1 MSGTEREH
9 NTASKVH
16 AYTRTVFFVRWAL
29 PCSMSH
35 ADLFD
40 PAQLHRPGTV
50 LLDTARPDAE
60 NQHTRLFTHPVD
72 VCNASCY
79 ADVPHA
85 LQAAQSARERGYYVA
100 GYVAYE
106 AGYALDPALHDLSP
120 PRTDTDGPLV
130 WLGVYD
136 APRVWPANESPIAW
150 NEVVPQPPTNA
161 RFAWPESDY
170 RRAFRQVKQHI
181 HDGDVYQ
188 INLTGPVDMDVPDDP
203 VSLYAY
209 LRTQQPVPYSAYID
223 TGARTVL
230 SASPELFIRWN
241 GRRIHTRPMKG
252 TAARP
257 PSASEDNAA
266 IAALRA
272 DAKTQA
278 ENLMIVDLLRNDLS
292 RCCTPGSVRVPELFA
307 VERHPTVLQMTS
319 TVEGQLREGVAL
331 PELFRALFPCGSVVG
346 APKLRAMRI
355 IRALEPAPRGVYCG
369 AIGWAGPDDEAAF
382 SVAIRTVE
390 IGPEGARM
398 GTGGGLV
405 WDSEAE
411 AEYTECKLKARFLGD
426 AKGPAPLTNPTLIET
441 MRWDG
446 QRIPLLDRHLH
457 RLAES
462 AQYFGMPCDLSAIRQ
477 ALAST
482 CNALPK
488 APHMVRGT
496 LAPDGTWQTTT
507 RPIDPPP
514 DRPWRLTLSPVRVD
528 PQDVRLH
535 HKTTARAPYDEAADF
550 ARAHNCDEALLQS
563 TDGFITEGA
572 RSNVF
577 IERDGRLYTPPRS
590 SGLLGGVYRAKVIEE
605 RDVRIQPLTTHD
617 LRTAD
622 AIYCCNAVRGWRA
635 ARWVE
640 PEAVAA

>member
-1 MSGTEREH
+1 M
-9 NTASKVH
+9 
-16 AYTRTVFFVRWAL
+16 
-29 PCSMSH
+29 PH

-40 PAQLHRPGTV
+40 PAQLRRSGTV

-60 NQHTRLFTHPVD
+60 NQHTRLFTDPLD
-72 VCNASCY
+72 VCNATTY
-79 ADVPHA
+79 AEVPHA
-85 LQAAQSARERGYYVA
+85 LQAAQAARNHGYYVA

-106 AGYALDPALHDLSP
+106 AGYALDPSLHDDAP
-120 PRTDTDGPLV
+120 PLDALNGPLV

-136 APRVWPANESPIAW
+136 APRVWRAETAHAAW
-150 NEVVPQPPTNA
+150 TNVRAKAPTHPQ
-161 RFAWPESDY
+161 FAWPEADY
-170 RRAFRQVKQHI
+170 QRAFRQVKQHI

-188 INLTGPVDMDVPDDP
+188 INLTGPVDLNVPGNP
-203 VSLYAY
+203 VALYAY
-209 LRTQQPVPYSAYID
+209 LRRRQPVPYGAYID

-257 PSASEDNAA
+257 PSAPEDADA
-266 IAALRA
+266 MAALRA

-278 ENLMIVDLLRNDLS
+278 ENLMIVDLLRNDLA
-292 RCCTPGSVRVPELFA
+292 RCCTSGSVHVPELFA

-319 TVEGQLREGVAL
+319 TVEGQLRKEGAL

-355 IRALEPAPRGVYCG
+355 IRTLEPAPRGVYCG
-369 AIGWAGPDDEAAF
+369 AIGWAGPGDEAAF
-382 SVAIRTVE
+382 NVAIRTVE

-405 WDSEAE
+405 WDSKAG
-411 AEYTECKLKARFLGD
+411 AEYRECKLKAQFLSD
-426 AKGPAPLTNPTLIET
+426 TEVPAPLVSPTLIET
-441 MRWDG
+441 MRWNG
-446 QRIPLLDRHLH
+446 EEIPLLDRHLH

-462 AQYFGMPCDLSAIRQ
+462 AQYFGIPCDTVAIRQ

-482 CNALPK
+482 CNALPDT
-488 APHMVRGT
+488 PHMVRGT
-496 LAPDGTWQTTT
+496 LGPDGTWQATTH
-507 RPIDPPP
+507 PIESPPE
-514 DRPWRLTLSPVRVD
+514 RPWRLTLSPVCVD
-528 PQDVRLH
+528 PRDVRLH
-535 HKTTARAPYDEAADF
+535 HKTTARTPYDEAAIF
-550 ARAHNCDEALLQS
+550 ARAHDCDEALLQS
-563 TDGFITEGA
+563 HDGFITEGA

-577 IERDGRLYTPPRS
+577 IERNGQLYTPPRS

-605 RDVRIQPLTTHD
+605 RDVCIQPLTVKD

-622 AIYCCNAVRGWRA
+622 ALYCCNAVRGWRA

-640 PEAVAA
+640 PETVAA

>member
-1 MSGTEREH
+1 M
-9 NTASKVH
+9 
-16 AYTRTVFFVRWAL
+16 
-29 PCSMSH
+29 PH
-35 ADLFD
+35 ADVFD

-60 NQHTRLFTHPVD
+60 NQHTRLFTDPLD
-72 VCNASCY
+72 VCNATTY
-79 ADVPHA
+79 AEVPRA
-85 LQAAQSARERGYYVA
+85 LQAAQAARNRGYHVA

-106 AGYALDPALHDLSP
+106 AGYALDPSLRNDAP
-120 PRTDTDGPLV
+120 PLDRLNGPLV
-130 WLGVYD
+130 WLGVYN
-136 APRVWPANESPIAW
+136 APRRWPAAHAHAAW
-150 NEVVPQPPTNA
+150 TNVAPEAPTNPQ
-161 RFAWPESDY
+161 FAWPEADY

-181 HDGDVYQ
+181 HDGNVYQ
-188 INLTGPVDMDVPDDP
+188 INLTGPVDLTAPDDP
-203 VSLYAY
+203 VALYAH
-209 LRTQQPVPYSAYID
+209 LRARQPVPYGAYIN

-230 SASPELFIRWN
+230 SASPELFIRWTN
-241 GRRIHTRPMKG
+241 RRIHTRPMKG

-257 PSASEDNAA
+257 PSAPEDNAA

-292 RCCTPGSVRVPELFA
+292 RCCTPGSVQVPELFA

-319 TVEGQLREGVAL
+319 TVEGQLRDGIAL

-346 APKLRAMRI
+346 APKLRAMQI

-405 WDSEAE
+405 WDSEAS
-411 AEYTECKLKARFLGD
+411 AEYRECKLKAQFLAD
-426 AKGPAPLTNPTLIET
+426 TEAPPPLVNPTLIET

-446 QRIPLLDRHLH
+446 EGIPLLDRHLQ
-457 RLAES
+457 RLEAS
-462 AQYFGMPCDLSAIRQ
+462 AQYFGIPCDTAAIRQ

-482 CNALPK
+482 CNALPD

-496 LAPDGTWQTTT
+496 LAPDGTWQATT
-507 RPIDPPP
+507 RPLNAPPE
-514 DRPWRLTLSPVRVD
+514 RPWRLTLSPVRVD

-535 HKTTARAPYDEAADF
+535 HKTTARTPYDDAAAF
-550 ARAHNCDEALLQS
+550 ARAHDCDEALLQS
-563 TDGFITEGA
+563 TDGFVTEGA

-577 IERDGRLYTPPRS
+577 IERNGQLYTPPRS

-605 RDVRIQPLTTHD
+605 RAVRIQPLTVED
-617 LRTAD
+617 LRAAD
-622 AIYCCNAVRGWRA
+622 ALYCCNAVRGWRT

-640 PEAVAA
+640 PETVAV

>member
-1 MSGTEREH
+1 M
-9 NTASKVH
+9 
-16 AYTRTVFFVRWAL
+16 
-29 PCSMSH
+29 PH
-35 ADLFD
+35 ADVFD
-40 PAQLHRPGTV
+40 PAQLHRAGTV

-60 NQHTRLFTHPVD
+60 NQHTRLFTDPLD
-72 VCNASCY
+72 VCNAPTY
-79 ADVPHA
+79 AEVPRA
-85 LQAAQSARERGYYVA
+85 LQAAQSARDRGYYVA

-106 AGYALDPALHDLSP
+106 AGYALDPSLHDLAP
-120 PRTDTDGPLV
+120 PRTATDGPLV

-136 APRVWPANESPIAW
+136 APHVWPAADAHAAW
-150 NEVVPQPPTNA
+150 TTVAPEAPTNLQ
-161 RFAWPESDY
+161 FAWPEADY
-170 RRAFRQVKQHI
+170 RHAFRQVKQHI
-181 HDGDVYQ
+181 HDGNVYQ
-188 INLTGPVDMDVPDDP
+188 INLTGPVDMDTPANP
-203 VSLYAY
+203 VALYAH
-209 LRTQQPVPYSAYID
+209 LRARQPVPYGAYIN

-230 SASPELFIRWN
+230 SASLELFIRWTN
-241 GRRIHTRPMKG
+241 RRIHTRPMKG

-257 PSASEDNAA
+257 PSAPEDNAA

-292 RCCTPGSVRVPELFA
+292 ICCTPGSVHVPELFA

-319 TVEGQLREGVAL
+319 TVEGQLREDVAL

-346 APKLRAMRI
+346 APKLRAMQI
-355 IRALEPAPRGVYCG
+355 IRSLEPAPRGVYCG

-405 WDSEAE
+405 WDSEAD
-411 AEYTECKLKARFLGD
+411 AEYRECKLKAQFLAD
-426 AKGPAPLTNPTLIET
+426 TEAPAPLVNPTLIET

-446 QRIPLLDRHLH
+446 EGIPLLDRHLH
-457 RLAES
+457 RLEAS
-462 AQYFGMPCDLSAIRQ
+462 AQYFGIPCDTVAIRQ

-482 CNALPK
+482 CNALPD

-496 LAPDGTWQTTT
+496 LAPNGTWQATT
-507 RPIDPPP
+507 RPLSAPPE
-514 DRPWRLTLSPVRVD
+514 RPWRLTLSLVHVD
-528 PQDVRLH
+528 PRDVRLH
-535 HKTTARAPYDEAADF
+535 HKTTARTPYDEAAAF
-550 ARAHNCDEALLQS
+550 ARAHDCDEALLQS
-563 TDGFITEGA
+563 HDGFITEGA

-577 IERDGRLYTPPRS
+577 IERNGQLYTPPRS

-605 RDVRIQPLTTHD
+605 RDVRIQPLTVDD

-622 AIYCCNAVRGWRA
+622 TLYCCNAVRGWRTA
-635 ARWVE
+635 CWVE